1 MALHKRLQPAVVA
14 VVAVVNSAQDDPT
27 TTTRAQ
33 QEPHKV
39 LQDKAKVPVTEPV
52 VEAAEGDKTVVPAA
66 LLLVVTMV
74 LLVVKMATVWR
85 LVVAQFRVALKQV
98 VVRPTQQDPQVLSQS
113 AFFPKLP
120 RCQH

>member
-1 MALHKRLQPAVVA
+1 MALHKRLQPVVVV

-33 QEPHKV
+33 QEPHRV
-39 LQDKAKVPVTEPV
+39 LRDKAKVPVTELV
-52 VEAAEGDKTVVPAA
+52 VAVAVADKTEALA
-66 LLLVVTMV
+66 DLLLVVMMGR
-74 LLVVKMATVWR
+74 LVVKMATVWR

-98 VVRPTQQDPQVLSQS
+98 VVRLTQQDPQVLSQS